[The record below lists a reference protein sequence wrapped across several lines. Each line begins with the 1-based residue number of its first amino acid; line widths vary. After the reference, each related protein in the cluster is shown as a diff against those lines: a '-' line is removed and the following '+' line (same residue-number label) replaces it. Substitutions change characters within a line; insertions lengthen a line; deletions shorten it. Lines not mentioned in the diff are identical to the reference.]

1 MIHNPGPEYDM
12 VIIHPGEYYASDSSI
27 QIKTLLG
34 SCVAACLYDPIN
46 GVAGMNHF
54 LLSMPKYKD
63 RKIILT
69 DSGRYGIQAME
80 LLIND
85 MIKKGA
91 RKKYIK
97 AKVFGGANVLNY
109 GEESALN
116 IGEINTRFILDF
128 LENEKIP
135 LIAQSLGGGQGRIVH
150 FFTDT
155 FKVLVRNIKQQRKMV
170 VNEEKAYLKKA
181 IQRKEKP
188 ENNVELWLDNH

>member
-1 MIHNPGPEYDM
+1 MIHNPGPEYKL
-12 VIIHPGEYYASDSSI
+12 VIIHPGEYYASASPI

-54 LLSMPKYKD
+54 LLSQPKYKD
-63 RKIILT
+63 RKIMLT

-91 RKKYIK
+91 RKKNIN
-97 AKVFGGANVLNY
+97 AKVFGGANVLNF
-109 GEESALN
+109 GEEAILN

-128 LENEKIP
+128 LESEHIP
-135 LIAQSLGGGQGRIVH
+135 LIAQSLGGAQGRIVH

-155 FKVLVRNIKQQRKMV
+155 FKVLVRKINQQKNMV
-170 VNEEKAYLKKA
+170 VNEEKAYLKKT